1 MRRWQH
7 NLEKEEIVA
16 AAGKCANVPISVQHL
31 ANDRPQTNR
40 LLYLGN
46 PVAIDEWVRELEQLK
61 DVLVVRQPNPDF
73 WQNAEPG
80 IVGLSF

>member
-1 MRRWQH
+1 
-7 NLEKEEIVA
+7 
-16 AAGKCANVPISVQHL
+16 
-31 ANDRPQTNR
+31 
-40 LLYLGN
+40 
-46 PVAIDEWVRELEQLK
+46 VRELEQLK